1 MIRTK
6 KTKFGFLRT
15 ALAVGV
21 AIPILAGA
29 GAFAQAPAASPT
41 DQSPLVGTGAGTV
54 GAAQT
59 GSQPA
64 AIGGGEFGG
73 GAGATAETERIIVTG
88 SNIPTAQEVGPN
100 PVLNINRDLIN
111 KSGERTAEA
120 LIKDLPIANGG
131 GVPIS
136 NNGTGF
142 TPGASA
148 ISLRGLGPQETL
160 LLIDGRRVA
169 PYPIGNGGTSSFF
182 DLRSIPEAAIE
193 SIEVLKDGASTTYG
207 ADAVAGVVNIK
218 LRHDYKGVQA
228 QVGYGNTLDKDSGE
242 VRANVVFG
250 IGDGNTNVTGVIDYY
265 HRNSIFNRDRGYS
278 AVPPFLSSNSTP
290 ENLSLTFDQ
299 VVAAGGT
306 PPDGFGPV
314 GNPDDL
320 PSIFFGHA
328 PFGSNGLSPAS
339 AYTYTASRSSVF
351 NFNQFSS
358 SYPQIE
364 NWGGLVAFDHK
375 WFGDQLVIYG
385 DMYYQ
390 QASSHDELAPSA
402 TGSFQTAGQV
412 TLAIPPNSVFLG
424 PDGLP
429 SGVTPPSTPT
439 FAETGLPIDAFNPFN
454 PFQQIIS
461 GASRA
466 RLLEFGNRLFD
477 NQTDSFLVTL
487 GARGDKLFDGT
498 WGYDFGFRYSN
509 VKATS
514 TSTLTSTSRFNQILN
529 QNDPIFQPGGIL
541 AGEPAFN
548 PFGDAL
554 GPPIPANAATT
565 NFATVHPKDVDT
577 SELGTLD
584 LNIYTT
590 ELFKLPAGGIGFAF
604 GGQFRKEQLTQDI
617 DQLSVD
623 GDLIGNSPGASTQAG
638 RKDWALYA
646 EASVPFFSPTFNVPG
661 AYALEFTAAV
671 RYEVFENN
679 STNVAVPKFGM
690 RWQPFDET
698 FTVRAT
704 WGEGFREPSLIEL
717 YASPTSGLTASQDIL
732 PTSLG
737 GPATPVLDENGQPN
751 PARFEPETP
760 VVTTSS
766 PVLQPEDSRSFSAGI
781 VWTPKWVNGLT
792 LSVDLWNI
800 EQTGVVV
807 ASTTNQVL
815 QNELNNSFAPGESVE
830 RNADGTISRIFT
842 PFVNSGNTQTNGI
855 DMGLQYVYPTKYG
868 TFTSVTNAT
877 WVNTYQMA
885 TFANLPQK
893 ELNGYTTDPGASNDG
908 YLKWKGVSRLDWAW
922 NGWDL
927 VWTTNFLDGFHDRK
941 PNGTLH
947 YTSQTWFFD
956 GQLSYDF
963 TFVPPVENQPVAG
976 YSKDAKDVTMG
987 KDGKATESAVT
998 QTATVALPIW
1008 KQVLNGT
1015 TITLGCNDIFG
1026 QDPPTAYGFGGNS
1039 TKYPGFLYDAT
1050 GRFVYV
1056 QLTKKF

>member
-1 MIRTK
+1 MIRTTT
-6 KTKFGFLRT
+6 TKFGFLRT
-15 ALAVGV
+15 ALAVGA
-21 AIPILAGA
+21 AIPILAGS
-29 GAFAQAPAASPT
+29 GAFAQAPAASPNQL
-41 DQSPLVGTGAGTV
+41 DNPGAIGAGS
-54 GAAQT
+54 T
-59 GSQPA
+59 GSQPT
-64 AIGGGEFGG
+64 AIGGDTYGG
-73 GAGATAETERIIVTG
+73 GPGTTAETERIIVTG

-111 KSGERTAEA
+111 KSGQRTAEA

-160 LLIDGRRVA
+160 LLIDSRRVA
-169 PYPIGNGGTSSFF
+169 PFPIGNGGTASFF

-228 QVGYGNTLDKDSGE
+228 QVAYGNTLDKDSGE
-242 VRANVVFG
+242 FRANVVFG

-290 ENLSLTFDQ
+290 ENLSLTYDQ

-306 PPDGFGPV
+306 PPPGFGPI
-314 GNPDDL
+314 GNEEGL

-328 PFGSNGLSPAS
+328 PFGSLGNSPAS
-339 AYTYTASRSSVF
+339 AYTYTAARSSVF

-358 SYPQIE
+358 SFPQME
-364 NWGGLVAFDHK
+364 NYGGFVAFDHK
-375 WFGDQLVIYG
+375 WFGDQVVIYG
-385 DMYYQ
+385 DLYYQ
-390 QASSHDELAPSA
+390 NASSHDELAPSA

-412 TLAIPPNSVFLG
+412 TLAIPPGTNLN
-424 PDGLP
+424 
-429 SGVTPPSTPT
+429 GVAPPGTPT
-439 FAETGLPIDAFNPFN
+439 FEDTQIPADAFNPFN
-454 PFQQIIS
+454 PFNQIIS

-477 NQTDSFLVTL
+477 NTTDSFLVTL

-498 WGYDFGFRYSN
+498 WGYDFGFRYSQ
-509 VKATS
+509 VKATEHD
-514 TSTLTSTSRFNQILN
+514 TLVSTSRFNRILN
-529 QNDPIFQPGGIL
+529 QNDPIFQPGGVL
-541 AGEPAFN
+541 AGQPAFN
-548 PFGDAL
+548 PFGDAQA
-554 GPPIPANAATT
+554 GNIPANAATT
-565 NFATVHPKDVDT
+565 SFATVHPNNVST

-604 GGQFRKEQLTQDI
+604 GGQFRREQLTQDI
-617 DQLSVD
+617 DQLFLD
-623 GDLIGNSPGASTQAG
+623 GDIIGVSPAASTQAG

-646 EASVPFFSPTFNVPG
+646 EGSLPVFSPTYNVPG

-679 STNVAVPKFGM
+679 NTNVAVPKFGM
-690 RWQPFDET
+690 RWQPFDES

-717 YASPTSGLTASQDIL
+717 YASPTSGLVGSTDIL

-737 GPATPVLDENGQPN
+737 GPATPVGDPS
-751 PARFEPETP
+751 RVEPETP
-760 VVTTSS
+760 VVVTSS

-792 LSVDLWNI
+792 LSVDLYNI

-807 ASTTNQVL
+807 ASTTSQVL
-815 QNELNNSFAPGESVE
+815 QNELNGSLAPGEAVE
-830 RNADGTISRIFT
+830 RNPDGTISRIFT

-855 DMGLQYVYPTKYG
+855 DMGLQYVYPTQFG

-877 WVNTYQMA
+877 WVNTFQQAVFADQPQM
-885 TFANLPQK
+885 
-893 ELNGYTTDPGASNDG
+893 ELNGYTTDPNASNDG
-908 YLKWKGVSRLDWAW
+908 FLKWKGVSRLDWAW

-927 VWTTNFLDGFHDRK
+927 IGTVNFLDGFHDRK
-941 PNGTLH
+941 PDGRIH
-947 YTSQTWFFD
+947 YTKQTWFFD

-976 YSKDAKDVTMG
+976 YSKDAKDTTMG
-987 KDGKATESAVT
+987 KDGKTTESAVT
-998 QTATVALPIW
+998 QTSNVALPIW

-1026 QDPPTAYGFGGNS
+1026 QDPPQAYGFGGNS
-1039 TKYPGFLYDAT
+1039 TNYPGFLYDST

>member
-1 MIRTK
+1 MIRTVI
-6 KTKFGFLRT
+6 TKFGFVRR
-15 ALAVGV
+15 ALVVGV
-21 AIPILAGA
+21 AMPILAGSA
-29 GAFAQAPAASPT
+29 AFAQAPAASPA
-41 DQSPLVGTGAGTV
+41 DQ
-54 GAAQT
+54 AQP
-59 GSQPA
+59 GGQPA
-64 AIGGGEFGG
+64 AIGGGEFATGG
-73 GAGATAETERIIVTG
+73 GTAETERIIVTG

-169 PYPIGNGGTSSFF
+169 PYPVGNGGTASFF

-228 QVGYGNTLDKDSGE
+228 QVAYGNTLDKDSGE
-242 VRANVVFG
+242 FRANVVFG

-278 AVPPFLSSNSTP
+278 AKPPFLSTNSTP
-290 ENLSLTFDQ
+290 ENLSLNFDQ

-306 PPDGFGPV
+306 PPPGFGPF
-314 GNPDDL
+314 GNPDGL
-320 PSIFFGHA
+320 PSLFFGHA
-328 PFGSNGLSPAS
+328 PFGSLGNSPAS
-339 AYTYTASRSSVF
+339 AYTYSASRQSLF

-364 NWGGLVAFDHK
+364 NYGGFVAFDHK

-385 DMYYQ
+385 DLYYQ
-390 QASSHDELAPSA
+390 NASSHDELAPSA

-412 TLAIPPNSVFLG
+412 TLAIPPGTNLNGMS
-424 PDGLP
+424 
-429 SGVTPPSTPT
+429 PPGTPT
-439 FAETGLPIDAFNPFN
+439 FAETGLPDDAFNPFN
-454 PFQQIIS
+454 PFNQIIS
-461 GASRA
+461 GGSRA
-466 RLLEFGNRLFD
+466 RILEFGNRLFD
-477 NQTDSFLVTL
+477 NTSDSFLVTL

-498 WGYDFGFRYSN
+498 WGYDFGFRYSQ
-509 VKATS
+509 VKNTEHD
-514 TSTLTSTSRFNQILN
+514 TLVSTSRYNQILN
-529 QNDPIFQPGGIL
+529 QNSAVFGPGGAL
-541 AGEPAFN
+541 EGEVAFN
-548 PFGDAL
+548 PFGDAQA
-554 GPPIPANAATT
+554 GDVPTNAATVA
-565 NFATVHPKDVDT
+565 FATVRPNTVST

-604 GGQFRKEQLTQDI
+604 GGQFRREQLTQDV
-617 DQLSVD
+617 DQLALD
-623 GDLIGNSPGASTQAG
+623 GDLIGSSPSASTQAG

-646 EASVPFFSPTFNVPG
+646 EASAPIFSPTYNVPG

-679 STNVAVPKFGM
+679 DTNVAVPKFGM

-698 FTVRAT
+698 LTVRAT

-717 YASPTSGLTASQDIL
+717 YASPTSGLTASTDIL

-737 GPATPVLDENGQPN
+737 GPPTPVGDDS
-751 PARFEPETP
+751 RFESETP

-766 PVLQPEDSRSFSAGI
+766 PVLQPEDSRSFSGG
-781 VWTPKWVNGLT
+781 VVYTPKWANGLT

-807 ASTTNQVL
+807 ASTTTQVL
-815 QNELNNSFAPGESVE
+815 ANELAAAQGTGGFAPGESVE

-855 DMGLQYVYPTKYG
+855 DMGLQYVYPTKFG

-877 WVNTYQMA
+877 WVNTYQFA
-885 TFANLPQK
+885 TFAGQPQN

-908 YLKWKGVSRLDWAW
+908 YLKWKGISRLDWAW

-927 VWTTNFLDGFHDRK
+927 VGTVHYLDGFHDRK
-941 PNGTLH
+941 PNGTIH

-963 TFVPPVENQPVAG
+963 TFVAPVENQPVAG
-976 YSKDAKDVTMG
+976 YSKDAKDMTRG
-987 KDGKATESAVT
+987 KDGKATESAVS
-998 QTATVALPIW
+998 QTASVALPVW

-1026 QDPPTAYGFGGNS
+1026 TDPPTAYGFGGNS